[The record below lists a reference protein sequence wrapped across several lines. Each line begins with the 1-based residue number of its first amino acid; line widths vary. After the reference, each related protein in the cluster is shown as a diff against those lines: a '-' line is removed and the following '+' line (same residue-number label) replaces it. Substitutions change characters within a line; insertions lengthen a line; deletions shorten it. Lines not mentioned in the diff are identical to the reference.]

1 MPPTT
6 DTPATPRRSVRRRT
20 LWLAG
25 VLVAVLA
32 VAAVLYTALTPTS
45 SAPGP
50 AGADGAAGG
59 PVSFTATT
67 TSGPPVTVPG
77 AKPSVLLFFG
87 VSCGGCGPTST
98 ALAQIQQQNP
108 AAANFVGVDITPRE
122 TDDDVRG
129 FLTTNHATALGYTF
143 DTDTRLIRALGVTQ
157 LTTVVVLDATGAPTW
172 RAVEPTREQVQTA
185 LAAAA
190 R

>member
-1 MPPTT
+1 MPPTPT
-6 DTPATPRRSVRRRT
+6 DTPAAASRRSGRRRT
-20 LWLAG
+20 LWMAG
-25 VLVAVLA
+25 ALVAVLA

-45 SAPGP
+45 STAAGP
-50 AGADGAAGG
+50 AGG

-67 TSGPPVTVPG
+67 TSGQPVTVPG
-77 AKPSVLLFFG
+77 ARPSVLLFFG
-87 VSCGGCGPTST
+87 VNCGGCGPTST

-108 AAANFVGVDITPRE
+108 AAANFVGVDITPGE
-122 TDDDVRG
+122 TDGDVRG
-129 FLTTNHATALGYTF
+129 FLATNHATGLGYTF
-143 DTDTRLIRALGVTQ
+143 DSDTRLIRALGVTQ

-185 LAAAA
+185 LATAA

>member
-1 MPPTT
+1 MPDTST
-6 DTPATPRRSVRRRT
+6 DIPATPRRPGRRRA
-20 LWLAG
+20 LWLIGA
-25 VLVAVLA
+25 LVAVLT
-32 VAAVLYTALTPTS
+32 VAAVVYTALTPTS
-45 SAPGP
+45 SAGAVGAGP
-50 AGADGAAGG
+50 AGG

-67 TSGPPVTVPG
+67 MAGPPVTVPG

-108 AAANFVGVDITPRE
+108 DAANFVGVDITPGE
-122 TDDDVRG
+122 TDGDVRG
-129 FLTTNHATALGYTF
+129 FLTANHATGLGYAF

-172 RAVEPTREQVQTA
+172 RAVEPTREQVQAA
-185 LAAAA
+185 LATAA